1 MAGGKS
7 YRYQI
12 SVLSIVPP
20 PQRQEFTTKFNLSQH
35 NLMVVFRFGII
46 DKTAMYE
53 AARQK
58 CSRDCSVW
66 VLYVGTR
73 FGNAPEDAF

>member
-1 MAGGKS
+1 
-7 YRYQI
+7 
-12 SVLSIVPP
+12 
-20 PQRQEFTTKFNLSQH
+20 
-35 NLMVVFRFGII
+35 MVVFRYGII

-53 AARQK
+53 AAWQK

-73 FGNAPEDAF
+73 FGTAPEGAF